1 MPVFRS
7 KRMTQDQDT
16 APAGAPAGS
25 PRATADG
32 ARLPLREKISY
43 GIGDFGFNLYWANIS
58 AFLLIFYTDVMGLAA
73 GAVGTM
79 MLVTKL
85 VDAVADPFMG
95 AIADRTRT
103 RWGRFRPYLL
113 FAAVPLAITGVLTWT
128 VPDLGGGGRLLWA
141 YATFT
146 LMMFV
151 YTVLS
156 MPYSA
161 LSGVMTADSQQR
173 TTLISFRFIA
183 AFAGTTLVNWL
194 TLDLVRWLGRG
205 DEQLGWQLTMAL
217 YGVIAIATFVAVFA
231 NTRERI
237 EPPPQQRSTMRQ
249 DVLDLLSNKPWL
261 VLFVLALVI
270 MVTIVMRSG
279 SLVYYLKYYV
289 SRPELTGLFL
299 GSYSVALAIGAA
311 LTPLLTRLM
320 DKRRLMMGL
329 MAGVGVISCAMYFV
343 PREQIWVT
351 FALNTLVGL
360 LLGPKSP
367 LAFSMYADCADY
379 TEWKTG
385 RRATAMTFAAAA
397 FSQKLGGAVAS
408 AAIAWMLAA
417 MGYIANQAQS
427 DASRL
432 GIVLLLT
439 VIPGVVALLAVWVM
453 RAYPL
458 DDAALAQVEAE
469 LQARRET
476 AA

>member
-1 MPVFRS
+1 
-7 KRMTQDQDT
+7 MTQGQT
-16 APAGAPAGS
+16 GPAAG
-25 PRATADG
+25 RDRTGADG
-32 ARLPLREKISY
+32 ARLPLREKLGY

-79 MLVTKL
+79 MLVTRL
-85 VDAVADPFMG
+85 VDAVTDPLMG
-95 AIADRTRT
+95 AIADRTRS
-103 RWGRFRPYLL
+103 RWGRFRPYMLYGAL
-113 FAAVPLAITGVLTWT
+113 PLAFAGVLAWT
-128 VPDLGGGGRLLWA
+128 VPDLDAGGRLLWA

-146 LMMFV
+146 LMMLA
-151 YTVLS
+151 YTVLA

-205 DEQLGWQLTMAL
+205 DEPLGWQLTLGL
-217 YGVIAIATFVAVFA
+217 YGAVAVACFALVFA

-237 EPPPQQRSTMRQ
+237 EPASAQESSVRQ
-249 DVLDLLSNKPWL
+249 DVADLLHNRPWL

-279 SLVYYLKYYV
+279 SLVYYLKYHV
-289 SRPELTGLFL
+289 ERAELTGLFL
-299 GSYSVALAIGAA
+299 GGYSVALAAGAA
-311 LTPLLTRLM
+311 ATPLLTRFVDKKRLLM
-320 DKRRLMMGL
+320 AL
-329 MAGVGVISCAMYFV
+329 MAGVGVLSCAMYLV
-343 PREQIWVT
+343 PPGAVWT
-351 FALNTLVGL
+351 MFALNVAIGL

-379 TEWKTG
+379 TEWRTG

-397 FSQKLGGAVAS
+397 FSQKLGGALAA
-408 AAIAWMLAA
+408 AAIAWMLAG
-417 MGYIANQAQS
+417 MGYVANQAQS

-439 VIPGVVALLAVWVM
+439 VIPGAVALLAAGVM
-453 RAYPL
+453 GLYPL
-458 DDAALAQVEAE
+458 DDRTLARVQSD
-469 LQARRET
+469 LRARRE
-476 AA
+476 AAA

>member
-1 MPVFRS
+1 
-7 KRMTQDQDT
+7 MTQDQDT
-16 APAGAPAGS
+16 ASAGNQ
-25 PRATADG
+25 RAAADS

-85 VDAVADPFMG
+85 VDAAADPFMG

-128 VPDLGGGGRLLWA
+128 VPDLEGGGRLLWA

-205 DEQLGWQLTMAL
+205 DEQLGWQLTMVL
-217 YGVIAIATFVAVFA
+217 YGVVAIATFVAVFA

-249 DVLDLLSNKPWL
+249 DVLDLLGNKPWL

-311 LTPLLTRLM
+311 LTPLLTRLV

-343 PREQIWVT
+343 PKEQIWVT

-417 MGYIANQAQS
+417 MGYVANQAQS

-458 DDAALAQVEAE
+458 DDAALARVEAE
-469 LQARRET
+469 LQARREVGT
-476 AA
+476 

>member
-1 MPVFRS
+1 
-7 KRMTQDQDT
+7 MTQDQDT
-16 APAGAPAGS
+16 APAGNQ
-25 PRATADG
+25 RATTDG

-85 VDAVADPFMG
+85 ADAVADPFMG

-113 FAAVPLAITGVLTWT
+113 YAAVPLAITGVLTWT
-128 VPDLGGGGRLLWA
+128 VPDLDGSGRLLWA

-205 DEQLGWQLTMAL
+205 DEQLGWQLTMVL
-217 YGVIAIATFVAVFA
+217 YGVVAIATFLAVFA

-249 DVLDLLSNKPWL
+249 DVLDLLGNKPWL

-299 GSYSVALAIGAA
+299 GSYSVALAVGAA
-311 LTPLLTRLM
+311 LTPLLTRLV

-343 PREQIWVT
+343 PKEQIWVM

-439 VIPGVVALLAVWVM
+439 VIPGVVALIAVWVM

-458 DDAALAQVEAE
+458 DDAALARVEAE
-469 LQARRET
+469 LQARREVET
-476 AA
+476 

>member
-1 MPVFRS
+1 MS
-7 KRMTQDQDT
+7 QDQDT
-16 APAGAPAGS
+16 APAGNQ
-25 PRATADG
+25 RATADG
-32 ARLPLREKISY
+32 ARLPLREKIGY

-85 VDAVADPFMG
+85 VDAAADPFMG

-113 FAAVPLAITGVLTWT
+113 YAAVPLAITGVLTWT
-128 VPDLGGGGRLLWA
+128 VPDLDGSGRLLWA

-205 DEQLGWQLTMAL
+205 DEQLGWQLTMVL
-217 YGVIAIATFVAVFA
+217 YGVVAVATFVAVFA

-249 DVLDLLSNKPWL
+249 DVLDLLGNKPWL

-299 GSYSVALAIGAA
+299 GSYSVALAVGAA
-311 LTPLLTRLM
+311 LTPLLTRLV

-329 MAGVGVISCAMYFV
+329 MAGVGAISCAMYFV
-343 PREQIWVT
+343 PKEQIWVT

-458 DDAALAQVEAE
+458 DDAALARVEAE
-469 LQARRET
+469 LQARREVGT
-476 AA
+476 